1 MLRNNV
7 STSSWHHY
15 QVKNMSSCSIYMP
28 RQGENSFTTLQYY
41 LKKWNIL
48 FGSTVADE
56 VWLSRTKY
64 STLLK
69 KNYCSEYRKLF

>member
-1 MLRNNV
+1 
-7 STSSWHHY
+7 
-15 QVKNMSSCSIYMP
+15 MSSCSIYMP
-28 RQGENSFTTLQYY
+28 RQGENSFATLQYF

-48 FGSTVADE
+48 FGSTVTDE

-69 KNYCSEYRKLF
+69 KKLLLWVQKIILDFLINDLRFVL